1 MAHRGRNLV
10 ADPATFTS
18 HPEVLGVRQ
27 VQAGLAGVPILLSW
41 QNALRQQMQ
50 ED

>member
-1 MAHRGRNLV
+1 M

-18 HPEVLGVRQ
+18 RPEVLGARQ

-41 QNALRQQMQ
+41 QNALWQQMR